1 MGGFCEKLL
10 PSDRWSWS
18 DVSGLQHRPLDGVE
32 LPSPHW
38 EWESDWY
45 VDENFGGEP
54 TEKGVGELR
63 PLRGCL
69 SGSAC
74 PPVPPSLLVSNL
86 CGYGIGHQPW
96 YFRGGPTLWTSLPP
110 TLKTRNGIHA
120 CGGESGSG
128 IGDTNPG
135 TPGPRSFCLNG
146 AWGWSIGSLIGGL
159 QGLASSFI
167 PRPGQKGTP
176 YPPWVLAFDLFATT
190 EPCNSTSPLIWETAT

>member
-63 PLRGCL
+63 TLRGCL

-86 CGYGIGHQPW
+86 CW
-96 YFRGGPTLWTSLPP
+96 LWDWTPTLVFQGWTYAMDFPATYTKDKKWNSCVRRRKWIRYRRYKSRDTWAKVFLPQWGMGVEHRVPDRRVTRTGIFIHPP
-110 TLKTRNGIHA
+110 TGA
-120 CGGESGSG
+120 E
-128 IGDTNPG
+128 GDT
-135 TPGPRSFCLNG
+135 
-146 AWGWSIGSLIGGL
+146 
-159 QGLASSFI
+159 I
-167 PRPGQKGTP
+167 PTLGHG
-176 YPPWVLAFDLFATT
+176 F
-190 EPCNSTSPLIWETAT
+190 